1 MNKNIIKK
9 ILYLTIFAA
18 IILFVGGDLLKT
30 KSADAAWYSGTWGY
44 RKQISINKEKV
55 IGGANLSN
63 YVLLFSVIDPSLRH
77 TSYGGGVGKTD
88 GTDILFTSS
97 DGTTK
102 LNHEIEYYASSTG
115 QIIAWVQVPTVS
127 ASADTQLFVYYGN
140 SGASDQQAVT
150 ATWES
155 NFKAVWHL
163 GQTSTSTSKYILDST
178 SNANNA
184 SSTSTSYPTP
194 SVSGQMGGAQ
204 DFDGTDD
211 YLNVDDATSLDL
223 SSSYTVSAWVNA
235 DALVG
240 GSTATWNSILSKGD
254 STEASGGDH
263 NFLLG
268 YNGLASFGTVTRWVF
283 VLENS
288 AGTNCNLVGDTIG
301 ATSSWYNITG
311 VFDDTGDMMYLYVN
325 GQIQNSTACALT
337 VNTNNRPVRIGDD
350 EHTAGIPWDGRID
363 EVRIYNTAKTAG
375 MVATEYN
382 NQYSPNT
389 FYSYGNSETMVRGS
403 AGNTLSSTLRL
414 GPSWYNLSWGYRKEI
429 SVNKNKVGT
438 TYPIYNFPMMVS
450 ITDPE
455 LKYSSLGGRVG
466 KTDGT
471 DIVFTDSSGTK
482 LSHEIEKYASTTG
495 ELVVWVKVPYISSSA
510 NTNIYMYYGNAS
522 ATDQQDSVN
531 VWDTNY
537 KGVYHLKENPAV
549 ADAGGI
555 IDSTNNNNG
564 TDTGSM
570 DAADQVT
577 GKIGYGIDFD
587 GSNDYIDTTDFTAIE
602 GAAGITMSA
611 WIKLDTFGDNEA
623 IIADW
628 QHSGNAVYFGLGDTA
643 GSLGTNTGLQARVA
657 NSNTTG
663 VGWTATSLIS
673 AGQWYY
679 ATFVYD
685 GTGWVNSSKIKIY
698 LNGSSQ
704 GLTYTGTIPGTAPN
718 TTTNL
723 LIASRAAGTFLDG
736 IVDEARVSSV
746 ARTDA
751 WVITEYNNQSNP
763 ALFYSVGEAQ
773 TSTGQFSWYNPLW
786 VYRKKITI
794 DRSKI
799 TSTSGPL
806 NNFPVVI
813 TVTDPDL
820 RYTGSSGFMGKSD
833 ATDLVV
839 TWGDG
844 VTKLDHEIES
854 YNSSTGEIVLWVEVP
869 ILSSGSDT
877 PLYIYFGN
885 SGAADQQ
892 NVNGVWDSNYKLVW
906 HLPNGSS
913 LSANDSTSNA
923 NNGTV
928 SSATATGGKV
938 GGGANFSGTS
948 QEITRAN
955 TASLGVG
962 AGDSTISAWIY
973 INSYASAAAVYD
985 KGASGTR
992 DYAFFVTSE
1001 TSGHIAYGNSGG
1013 SSWTGTGFTTGSW
1026 HYLTVT
1032 QTGGTATIYLD
1043 GVQNFTKA
1051 VIVAANTTASLSL
1064 GGNPSTGGSYW
1075 NGKIDEFRISGSVR
1089 STDWMT
1095 TEFNNQYN
1103 PGSFYSYGGLER
1115 YGSNSRSSTSGVST
1129 PAVKVRGGVKFR

>member
-18 IILFVGGDLLKT
+18 IILFVGGDLLRT

-44 RKQISINKEKV
+44 RKQISINKNKV
-55 IGGANLSN
+55 AGGSNLSN
-63 YVLLFSVIDPSLRH
+63 FTMLFSVTDPDLKS
-77 TSYGGGVGKTD
+77 TGNGGRVGKTD

-102 LNHEIEYYASSTG
+102 LNHEIEYYSPTTG
-115 QIIAWVQVPTVS
+115 QLVAWVQVPTVS
-127 ASADTQLFVYYGN
+127 ASLDTQLFVYYGN
-140 SGASDQQAVT
+140 AAASDQQAVT
-150 ATWES
+150 STWES
-155 NFKAVWHL
+155 NYKAVWHL
-163 GQTSTSTSKYILDST
+163 NQTATSTSKYILDST

-184 SSTSTSYPTP
+184 SSTGTSYPVP
-194 SVSGQMGGAQ
+194 FGSGQIGGAQ

-211 YLNVDDATSLDL
+211 YLNADDAASLDL

-235 DALVG
+235 DALMG
-240 GSTATWNSILSKGD
+240 GSTSQRNSILSKGD

-263 NFLLG
+263 NYLLG
-268 YNGLASFGTVTRWVF
+268 YNGLAGFGTVVRWLF

-288 AGTNCNLVGDTIG
+288 AGTNCNLVGDTAG
-301 ATSSWYNITG
+301 ATSSWYNVTG
-311 VFDDTGDMMYLYVN
+311 VFDDAGDTMYLYVN
-325 GQIQNSTACALT
+325 GQLQNSTACALT

-389 FYSYGNSETMVRGS
+389 FYSYGTAENVARSTTGNS
-403 AGNTLSSTLRL
+403 LSSTLRL
-414 GPSWYNLSWGYRKEI
+414 GPSWYNSSWLYRKPI
-429 SVNKNKVGT
+429 SISKSRLAAT
-438 TYPIYNFPMMVS
+438 STPYLNFPVLIS
-450 ITDPE
+450 TTNVE
-455 LKYSSLGGRVG
+455 LKSTGNGGRVG
-466 KTDGT
+466 KSDGT
-471 DIVFTDSSGTK
+471 DIVFVDSSGSK
-482 LSHEIEKYASTTG
+482 LSHEIEKYDATTG
-495 ELVVWVKVPYISSSA
+495 QLVAWVKISSLP
-510 NTNIYMYYGNAS
+510 TTEDTTIYMYYGNAA
-522 ATDQQDSVN
+522 ATDQQDTTNVWTGQTYRAVYHMNGTTDVKNARNLTTDGTVVSNGIIGNGYLFNGTSQEAYGSNFDADNDTNLTLSIWITPQNLWDSAENASRIFDIISGGDSNGCKLSYDDSVDGGLEFKCTLPSVGLSGATYTTTFASGTPVYIVGTFDDTNNLQKLYVNGVN
-531 VWDTNY
+531 VGT
-537 KGVYHLKENPAV
+537 
-549 ADAGGI
+549 
-555 IDSTNNNNG
+555 NG
-564 TDTGSM
+564 TFTQSILYNSGVTMYADI
-570 DAADQVT
+570 AAR
-577 GKIGYGIDFD
+577 I
-587 GSNDYIDTTDFTAIE
+587 
-602 GAAGITMSA
+602 
-611 WIKLDTFGDNEA
+611 
-623 IIADW
+623 
-628 QHSGNAVYFGLGDTA
+628 
-643 GSLGTNTGLQARVA
+643 TGLDHFSDMVA
-657 NSNTTG
+657 
-663 VGWTATSLIS
+663 
-673 AGQWYY
+673 
-679 ATFVYD
+679 
-685 GTGWVNSSKIKIY
+685 
-698 LNGSSQ
+698 
-704 GLTYTGTIPGTAPN
+704 
-718 TTTNL
+718 
-723 LIASRAAGTFLDG
+723 
-736 IVDEARVSSV
+736 DEARVIGNVLS
-746 ARTDA
+746 AE
-751 WVITEYNNQSNP
+751 WIQTEYNNQSSP
-763 ALFYSVGEAQ
+763 QTFAILGDTQSYSGAA
-773 TSTGQFSWYNPLW
+773 SWYSPLW

-938 GGGANFSGTS
+938 GGGANFSGSS
-948 QEITRAN
+948 QEITRSN
-955 TASLGVG
+955 NSSLGVG

-985 KGASGTR
+985 KGASGTC
-992 DYAFFVTSE
+992 DYSFFVTSE
-1001 TSGHIAYGNSGG
+1001 TSGHIAYGNSGV
-1013 SSWTGTGFTTGSW
+1013 SSWTGTGFTTGMW

-1032 QTGGTATIYLD
+1032 QTGGTATVYLD

-1075 NGKIDEFRISGSVR
+1075 NGKIDEFRISGTIR

-1095 TEFNNQYN
+1095 TEYNNQYN
-1103 PGSFYSYGGLER
+1103 PSSFYSYGGLER
-1115 YGSNSRSSTSGVST
+1115 YGSNSRSSTSGAST
-1129 PAVKVRGGVKFR
+1129 PAIKIRGGVKFR